1 MKFFDKSFQVSDFE
15 ITVREIIASISIVA
29 VMILFGIL
37 ISSKIEEYQM
47 DKNEEYNKALKI
59 ESTDLFKH
67 GISTNAGNAFVY
79 GNLKAVDTVT
89 YPDLEDKYMYVKK
102 EEQHYNVHTQTYT
115 TTDSKGRTHVRTRTY
130 WSWDYAG
137 SESKMCKEIS
147 FCGVIFPS
155 NKIHLP
161 DEEYISTVNK
171 SSFVRYVYY
180 GVRTKCAGTIYTK
193 LADNTISDNSCFYNN
208 SSIDAAVDKLE
219 SNHFVVVFWI
229 AWIVVIAGV
238 VFGFYYLDNEWLK

>member
-115 TTDSKGRTHVRTRTY
+115 TTDSK
-130 WSWDYAG
+130 
-137 SESKMCKEIS
+137 
-147 FCGVIFPS
+147 
-155 NKIHLP
+155 
-161 DEEYISTVNK
+161 
-171 SSFVRYVYY
+171 
-180 GVRTKCAGTIYTK
+180 
-193 LADNTISDNSCFYNN
+193 
-208 SSIDAAVDKLE
+208 
-219 SNHFVVVFWI
+219 
-229 AWIVVIAGV
+229 
-238 VFGFYYLDNEWLK
+238 